1 MKVEN
6 NIIKEDPFSVSHIIG
21 DRLLQGWTLLNATC
35 HMCNITPL
43 IKQKNKEDR
52 YCARCD
58 LFIKIRETSHKNE
71 EKINDRLNGEMINDE
86 KKDNDHDTNLLNGKE
101 NDSNLN
107 NDSLLYIK
115 EIKLQNEEFNKIL
128 NKNNICTKDLVGDL
142 LEYKNYIKDRCGYN
156 VAEWL
161 NMEAIKG
168 NQRSDINDKKEEN
181 IIYDKKEEN
190 IIYDKKE
197 ENIIYDKKEED
208 IIYDKKKEDIIN
220 DKKKEDIIND
230 KKKEDMIYDK
240 KKEDIINDKKKED
253 MIYDEKK
260 EDIIYD
266 KKKEDIIYDK
276 KKEDIIYDKKNKT
289 NEQNNTYNH
298 TNNLD
303 EEYIYNV
310 HSKDVH
316 RKYIKNMYQ
325 NKQDEKH
332 EDNYINVLQN
342 VRRDLKI
349 SEENYFCPSK
359 LHSNE
364 YNKLE
369 TEFFILN
376 KTKNVL
382 MDKLEKYTDKLSRN
396 DNKNEELENINHVV
410 TIVTILEK
418 INNLKKYVMV

>member
-1 MKVEN
+1 MKVQN

-21 DRLLQGWTLLNATC
+21 DRLLQGWTLLNSTC

-58 LFIKIRETSHKNE
+58 LFIKIRETSHEKEEKRNDILNE
-71 EKINDRLNGEMINDE
+71 EITKDE
-86 KKDNDHDTNLLNGKE
+86 KKDNDKDLLNEKE
-101 NDSNLN
+101 NESSLN
-107 NDSLLYIK
+107 NDSLMYIK
-115 EIKLQNEEFNKIL
+115 EIKLQNEEFNNIL

-161 NMEAIKG
+161 NMQTVKT
-168 NQRSDINDKKEEN
+168 NQTNQTN
-181 IIYDKKEEN
+181 Q
-190 IIYDKKE
+190 
-197 ENIIYDKKEED
+197 KEED
-208 IIYDKKKEDIIN
+208 ILNYI
-220 DKKKEDIIND
+220 
-230 KKKEDMIYDK
+230 
-240 KKEDIINDKKKED
+240 
-253 MIYDEKK
+253 
-260 EDIIYD
+260 
-266 KKKEDIIYDK
+266 
-276 KKEDIIYDKKNKT
+276 KNKT
-289 NEQNNTYNH
+289 NEQMNTCKH

-310 HSKDVH
+310 HSKDLH
-316 RKYIKNMYQ
+316 RKYFKNMYQ
-325 NKQDEKH
+325 NNQDEKH
-332 EDNYINVLQN
+332 EDNYINVLQH

-359 LHSNE
+359 LHSNK

-382 MDKLEKYTDKLSRN
+382 MDKLEKFTDKLSKN
-396 DNKNEELENINHVV
+396 DNKNEELENISHLV

>member
-1 MKVEN
+1 MKVQN

-58 LFIKIRETSHKNE
+58 LFIKIRETSHEKE
-71 EKINDRLNGEMINDE
+71 EKINDILNEEIIKDE
-86 KKDNDHDTNLLNGKE
+86 KKDNDKDLLNEKE
-101 NDSNLN
+101 NVSSLN
-107 NDSLLYIK
+107 NDSLMYIK
-115 EIKLQNEEFNKIL
+115 EIKLQNEEFNNIL

-161 NMEAIKG
+161 NMQTVKT
-168 NQRSDINDKKEEN
+168 NQANQTNETNQANDKKDVIMN
-181 IIYDKKEEN
+181 DKMDVIMNGKKDVIMNDKKHVIMN
-190 IIYDKKE
+190 DKKDVIM
-197 ENIIYDKKEED
+197 NDKKEED
-208 IIYDKKKEDIIN
+208 ILNYI
-220 DKKKEDIIND
+220 
-230 KKKEDMIYDK
+230 
-240 KKEDIINDKKKED
+240 
-253 MIYDEKK
+253 
-260 EDIIYD
+260 
-266 KKKEDIIYDK
+266 
-276 KKEDIIYDKKNKT
+276 KNKT
-289 NEQNNTYNH
+289 NEQMNTYKH

-303 EEYIYNV
+303 EDYIYNI
-310 HSKDVH
+310 HSKDLH
-316 RKYIKNMYQ
+316 RTYFKNMYQ
-325 NKQDEKH
+325 NNQNEKH
-332 EDNYINVLQN
+332 EDNYINVLQH

-349 SEENYFCPSK
+349 SEQNYFCPSK
-359 LHSNE
+359 LHSNK

-382 MDKLEKYTDKLSRN
+382 MDKLEKYTDKLSKN
-396 DNKNEELENINHVV
+396 DNTNEELENISHLV